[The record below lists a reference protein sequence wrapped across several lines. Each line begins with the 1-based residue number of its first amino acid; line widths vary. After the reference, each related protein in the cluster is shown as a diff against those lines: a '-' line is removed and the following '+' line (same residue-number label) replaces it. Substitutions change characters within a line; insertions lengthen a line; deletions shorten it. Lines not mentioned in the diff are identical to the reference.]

1 MGFLVILN
9 GKVVRA
15 NKRFSSAK
23 KTVDKI
29 RQCEKFNDENNLLE
43 IYDKEN
49 GEFVWTNGLT

>member
-15 NKRFSSAK
+15 NKRLSSAK
-23 KTVDKI
+23 KTVEKI
-29 RQCEKFNDENNLLE
+29 RQSEKFNDENDLLE

-49 GEFVWTNGLT
+49 GEFVLTNELT